1 MGGIERFQKAGIKE
15 IGAIHRGF
23 SSVGEKYYRNRPQWQ
38 IALEFK
44 RKMPNIPIIND
55 PSHICGR
62 RDILQEV
69 GQKAM
74 DLGFDGLMIESH
86 IDPDKALS
94 DAQQQITPE
103 VLGKM
108 ITDMVL
114 RKDYEDEPAK
124 QSEIEY
130 LRHEINHIDDELINL
145 LSNRMKIAR
154 QIGEYK
160 KKNNMTILQQRRWND
175 IIEKSKTQAAK
186 SGLSEDF
193 IIKFINAIHSESIDQ
208 QEDVFKEK

>member
-1 MGGIERFQKAGIKE
+1 
-15 IGAIHRGF
+15 
-23 SSVGEKYYRNRPQWQ
+23 
-38 IALEFK
+38 
-44 RKMPNIPIIND
+44 
-55 PSHICGR
+55 
-62 RDILQEV
+62 
-69 GQKAM
+69 
-74 DLGFDGLMIESH
+74 
-86 IDPDKALS
+86 
-94 DAQQQITPE
+94 
-103 VLGKM
+103 M
-108 ITDMVL
+108 ITDMVF
-114 RKDYEDEPAK
+114 REDYEDEPER

-175 IIEKSKTQAAK
+175 IIEKSKVQAAK

-208 QEDVFKEK
+208 QEDVFRENNWYERPHTHSEK